1 MYLTGS
7 RTHNLDAKMR
17 LTLPADVR
25 RQFED
30 KVYLVAL
37 PDAVYGFTP
46 EGHKAWVDSMFP
58 EGYNPRSKRDSD
70 LRLAINARTAMV
82 DIDSAGRVSLSKMDE
97 DVLAKLGRE
106 IEVIGND
113 DHFELWNA
121 EEWAKQRASFSDEVF
136 NSLLFDE

>member
-7 RTHNLDAKMR
+7 KTHNLDAKMR
-17 LTLPADVR
+17 LTLPAEFR

-46 EGHKAWVDSMFP
+46 EGHKAWVDSMFS

-82 DIDSAGRVSLSKMDE
+82 DIDSAGRIGLARME
-97 DVLAKLGRE
+97 EGVLDKLGRE
-106 IEVIGND
+106 IEVVGND

-121 EEWAKQRASFSDEVF
+121 AAWKKQQEDFSDEVF

>member
-17 LTLPADVR
+17 LTLPADFR

>member
-7 RTHNLDAKMR
+7 RTHNLDAKLR
-17 LTLPADVR
+17 LTLPADFR

-97 DVLAKLGRE
+97 AVLAKLGRE

-121 EEWAKQRASFSDEVF
+121 EEWAKQQASFSDEVF